1 MSGFNLFHRT
11 FNSVSGLI
19 SSPQNSLLPSNLS
32 KSLLPILTS
41 SFSTSG
47 GADLRRYHPHLKKKY
62 SFAPNEFDVSCW
74 LFANEWYDFENM
86 NFCHSISMYYDIYVI
101 HTCLTLFNRKS
112 RRKTGGT
119 TTVLGSTRPAT
130 TSTPPTRFSET
141 CSDEESL
148 PNTLR
153 KGTGSI
159 ASSETTFF
167 PRSSKS
173 WPDTR
178 SLTKFQETRQ
188 LQDPTEGD
196 KFYLR
201 KTLLNLFKFKQGSSF
216 FKKTKIMI
224 STSRKKGP
232 IFFSHI

>member
-1 MSGFNLFHRT
+1 
-11 FNSVSGLI
+11 
-19 SSPQNSLLPSNLS
+19 
-32 KSLLPILTS
+32 
-41 SFSTSG
+41 
-47 GADLRRYHPHLKKKY
+47 
-62 SFAPNEFDVSCW
+62 
-74 LFANEWYDFENM
+74 
-86 NFCHSISMYYDIYVI
+86 MYYDIYVI

-188 LQDPTEGD
+188 LQDPTEGE
-196 KFYLR
+196 KCRKLFLPAASCIVLRWITSSIISFLGTFYSH
-201 KTLLNLFKFKQGSSF
+201 FSSLTF
-216 FKKTKIMI
+216 QPQKPPNQF
-224 STSRKKGP
+224 
-232 IFFSHI
+232 

>member
-19 SSPQNSLLPSNLS
+19 SSPQNLLLSSNLS

-62 SFAPNEFDVSCW
+62 SFASDEFDVSCW
-74 LFANEWYDFENM
+74 LFAMYRMNFENT
-86 NFCHSISMYYDIYVI
+86 NFCHLTTYFDIRTI
-101 HTCLTLFNRKS
+101 RTCLTLLNRKS
-112 RRKTGGT
+112 PRKTGGT

-130 TSTPPTRFSET
+130 TSTPPTRFSGT

-153 KGTGSI
+153 KGSGSI
-159 ASSETTFF
+159 ASSETTFS
-167 PRSSKS
+167 PKSSKS

-196 KFYLR
+196 
-201 KTLLNLFKFKQGSSF
+201 
-216 FKKTKIMI
+216 
-224 STSRKKGP
+224 
-232 IFFSHI
+232 